1 MIDSGHKLCFD
12 LLSHYKDVESIK
24 SSSSTV
30 RNVFSWSDTIE
41 RFGIDE
47 QPSILFNFI
56 KTVLHD
62 DKCEYF
68 FKIMWD
74 GNASKDVR
82 EYIGRTVSRALLK
95 GIKIAHKCREDPERR
110 TLPIVNELHA
120 MLIDIHRIF
129 FDVLKN
135 RQFQ

>member
-1 MIDSGHKLCFD
+1 MVETGHKLSFD
-12 LLSHYKDVESIK
+12 LLSHFKEVDSIK
-24 SSSSTV
+24 SICSTV
-30 RNVFSWSDTIE
+30 RSVFSWSDPVSK
-41 RFGIDE
+41 FGTSE
-47 QPSILFNFI
+47 KPSLLFNFI

-82 EYIGRTVSRALLK
+82 EHIGRTVSRALLK
-95 GIKIAHKCREDPERR
+95 AIKIVLKCREDPDRR
-110 TLPIVNELHA
+110 ALPIVNELYA
-120 MLIDIHRIF
+120 MLINIHRIL